1 MKNAIKVLCFTL
13 AVIIV
18 GTSAFLYYFKWGKTD
33 FEYIDGT
40 DKGTVIITSYSGD
53 SKNIIIPDR
62 IRGKKVQQIDSMAF
76 AETDI
81 TSVTIGDNVTYLG
94 KSAFRSC
101 KSLKS
106 VELGKSLLSID
117 EACFMGCSALESVV
131 LPESVETLGSSV
143 FANCSALKSVE
154 FESDKN
160 FVIRD
165 GVIFTSD
172 MKTIIGALQYE
183 DFGNYVCPDTVTS
196 IQPFSFYGCK
206 TLTGFTFSKNMIAI
220 PQGLFVFCT
229 GLKELTVPDNI
240 TQIGSAVTT
249 ESGVKKITIPSS
261 VKVIDKAAFI
271 NSDGKAAS
279 DFVIRTTAGSK
290 AETFAKENSIKTEI
304 IK

>member
-13 AVIIV
+13 AVLIV

-33 FEYIDGT
+33 FEYIDGA
-40 DKGTVIITSYSGD
+40 DKGTVVITSYNGD

-81 TSVTIGDNVTYLG
+81 TSVTIGKYVTYIG

-106 VELGKSLLSID
+106 ITFGEELLSID
-117 EACFMGCSALESVV
+117 EACFMDCSALENVV
-131 LPESVETLGSSV
+131 FPEKVETLGSSV
-143 FANCSALKSVE
+143 FANCTSLKNVE

-160 FVIRD
+160 FVMRD

-172 MKTIIGALQYE
+172 MKTIIGALQSFDY
-183 DFGNYVCPDTVTS
+183 GNYVCPDTVTT
-196 IQPFSFYGCK
+196 IQPFAFYGCK
-206 TLTGFTFSKNMIAI
+206 SLTGFTFSKNMIAV

-240 TQIGSAVTT
+240 TQIGSAVTI
-249 ESGVKKITIPSS
+249 ESGIKKITIPSS
-261 VKVIDKAAFI
+261 VTSIDKAAFI
-271 NSDGKAAS
+271 NSDGKTDS
-279 DFVIRTTAGSK
+279 DFVIRTTSGSK
-290 AETFAKENSIKTEI
+290 AETFAKENNIKTEI